1 MKNEKNNKKNWK
13 ILIFFYSSQKEQFE
27 SKWIFESCAK
37 LRRKNLEKRNHLKKH
52 FTTLSY
58 YIEWFSDLIMGNVF
72 SRINKF
78 ADHIEN
84 IVSINCIGLNRSKD
98 MKRTVTSIHTSQRA
112 HNCTHTHI
120 LTSFCSLPPANGVAK
135 FLICT
140 IFLFNFFFIFF
151 IYWQIWN
158 EFGSW
163 KSIQH
168 LKIFRTNTNEQNKTK
183 IRRRSNWLIKTR
195 INTFELNLLIEPIT
209 GIKNEK

>member
-1 MKNEKNNKKNWK
+1 MENSDFFLFITKRAIRIKVNIRIMCETPEEK
-13 ILIFFYSSQKEQFE
+13 FRKE
-27 SKWIFESCAK
+27 KP
-37 LRRKNLEKRNHLKKH
+37 LKKH